1 MKKRII
7 VALILL
13 ISLTTI
19 TFDQK
24 IIFSIFALKK
34 ITIEN
39 NSLLKEN
46 DIKKSLEPI
55 YDKNLLQL
63 NNKEIKKILLQ
74 NSLIDSFKIKKKYPN
89 TLEIEIFEK
98 KPIAILFD
106 KKQKFYISEKIDLI
120 DYNML
125 NIDNNL
131 PYVLGNKDDFKI
143 FYDNLK
149 KIKFPFNS
157 VKKYILYENN
167 RWDLE
172 TLNNKT
178 IKLSPQNYKDNLEH
192 YLNLINKKEF
202 KKYNLYDY
210 RIKNQLILK

>member
-7 VALILL
+7 IALILL
-13 ISLTTI
+13 ITLTTI
-19 TFDQK
+19 TSDQK
-24 IIFSIFALKK
+24 IIFSIFSLKK

-39 NSLLKEN
+39 NYLLKEN
-46 DIKKSLEPI
+46 DIKKSLKPI
-55 YDKNLLQL
+55 YDKNLLKL

-106 KKQKFYISEKIDLI
+106 KKQKFYISEKIELI

-143 FYDNLK
+143 FYDNLR

-178 IKLSPQNYKDNLEH
+178 IKLSAQNYKDNLEH

-202 KKYNLYDY
+202 KNYNLYDF

>member
-19 TFDQK
+19 TSDQK
-24 IIFSIFALKK
+24 IIFSIFSLKK

-55 YDKNLLQL
+55 YDKNLFQL

-143 FYDNLK
+143 FYDNLRK
-149 KIKFPFNS
+149 TKFPFNS

-202 KKYNLYDY
+202 KNYNLYDF

>member
-7 VALILL
+7 IALILL

-46 DIKKSLEPI
+46 DIKKSLKPI

-89 TLEIEIFEK
+89 TLKIEIFEK

-106 KKQKFYISEKIDLI
+106 KKQKFYISEKIELL

-143 FYDNLK
+143 FYDNLR

-178 IKLSPQNYKDNLEH
+178 IKLSAQNYKDNLEH

-202 KKYNLYDY
+202 KKYNLYDF

>member
-7 VALILL
+7 IALILL

-39 NSLLKEN
+39 NSLLKKN

-55 YDKNLLQL
+55 YDKNLLLL

-74 NSLIDSFKIKKKYPN
+74 NSLIDSFKIKKKYPD
-89 TLEIEIFEK
+89 TLKIEIFEK

-106 KKQKFYISEKIDLI
+106 KKQKFYISEKIELI

-125 NIDNNL
+125 SIDNNL

-143 FYDNLK
+143 FYDNLR

-202 KKYNLYDY
+202 KNYNLYDF

>member
-1 MKKRII
+1 MKKRIVI
-7 VALILL
+7 ALILL
-13 ISLTTI
+13 ITLTTI
-19 TFDQK
+19 TSDQK
-24 IIFSIFALKK
+24 IIFSIFSLKK

>member
-7 VALILL
+7 IALILL

-39 NSLLKEN
+39 NSLLKKN

-55 YDKNLLQL
+55 YDKNLLLL

-89 TLEIEIFEK
+89 TLKIEIFEK

-106 KKQKFYISEKIDLI
+106 KKQKFYISEKIELI

-125 NIDNNL
+125 NSDNNL

-143 FYDNLK
+143 FYDNLR

-178 IKLSPQNYKDNLEH
+178 IKLSPENYKDNLEH

>member
-1 MKKRII
+1 MI
-7 VALILL
+7 V
-13 ISLTTI
+13 
-19 TFDQK
+19 
-24 IIFSIFALKK
+24 LK
-34 ITIEN
+34 
-39 NSLLKEN
+39 L
-46 DIKKSLEPI
+46 
-55 YDKNLLQL
+55 
-63 NNKEIKKILLQ
+63 
-74 NSLIDSFKIKKKYPN
+74 KKKYPN
-89 TLEIEIFEK
+89 TLKIEIFEK

-143 FYDNLK
+143 FYDNLR

-202 KKYNLYDY
+202 KKYNLYD
-210 RIKNQLILK
+210 L

>member
-7 VALILL
+7 IALILL

-19 TFDQK
+19 TSDQK
-24 IIFSIFALKK
+24 IIFSIFAIKK

-39 NSLLKEN
+39 NFLLKEN
-46 DIKKSLEPI
+46 DIKKSLKPI

-106 KKQKFYISEKIDLI
+106 KKQKFYISEKIELI

-143 FYDNLK
+143 FYDNLR

-178 IKLSPQNYKDNLEH
+178 IKLSAQNYKDNLEH

-202 KKYNLYDY
+202 KKYNLYDF

>member
-7 VALILL
+7 IALILL

-55 YDKNLLQL
+55 YDKNLLKL

-89 TLEIEIFEK
+89 TLKIEIFEK

-106 KKQKFYISEKIDLI
+106 KKQKFYISEKIELI

-125 NIDNNL
+125 NSDNNL

-143 FYDNLK
+143 FYDNLR

-178 IKLSPQNYKDNLEH
+178 IKLSPENYKDNLEH

-202 KKYNLYDY
+202 KNYNLYDF

>member
-7 VALILL
+7 IALILL

-39 NSLLKEN
+39 NSLLKKN

-55 YDKNLLQL
+55 YDKNLLLL

-89 TLEIEIFEK
+89 TLKIEIFEK

-106 KKQKFYISEKIDLI
+106 KKQKFYISEKIELI

-125 NIDNNL
+125 SIDNNL

-143 FYDNLK
+143 FYDNLR

-202 KKYNLYDY
+202 KNYNLYDF

>member
-7 VALILL
+7 IALILL

-19 TFDQK
+19 TFDQE

-55 YDKNLLQL
+55 YDKNLLKL

-89 TLEIEIFEK
+89 TLKIEIFEK

>member
-19 TFDQK
+19 TSDQK
-24 IIFSIFALKK
+24 IIFSIFSLKK

-143 FYDNLK
+143 FYDNLR

>member
-7 VALILL
+7 IALILL

-39 NSLLKEN
+39 NSLLKKN

-89 TLEIEIFEK
+89 TLKIEISEK
-98 KPIAILFD
+98 KIIAILFD
-106 KKQKFYISEKIDLI
+106 KKQKFYISEKIELI

-143 FYDNLK
+143 FYDNLR

-202 KKYNLYDY
+202 KKYNLYDF

>member
-7 VALILL
+7 IALILL

-24 IIFSIFALKK
+24 IIFSIFSLKK

-39 NSLLKEN
+39 NYLLKEN
-46 DIKKSLEPI
+46 DIKKSLKPI
-55 YDKNLLQL
+55 YDKNLLKL

-106 KKQKFYISEKIDLI
+106 KKKKFYISEKIDLI

-143 FYDNLK
+143 FYENLK

>member
-1 MKKRII
+1 MKKRIVI
-7 VALILL
+7 ALILL
-13 ISLTTI
+13 ITLTTI
-19 TFDQK
+19 TSDQK
-24 IIFSIFALKK
+24 IIFSIFSLKK

-39 NSLLKEN
+39 NYLLKEN
-46 DIKKSLEPI
+46 DIKKSLKPI
-55 YDKNLLQL
+55 YDKNLLKL

-143 FYDNLK
+143 FYDNLRK
-149 KIKFPFNS
+149 TKFPFNS

>member
-7 VALILL
+7 IALILL

-19 TFDQK
+19 TSDQK
-24 IIFSIFALKK
+24 IIFSIFSLKK

-55 YDKNLLQL
+55 YDKNLFQL

-89 TLEIEIFEK
+89 TLKIEIFEK

-143 FYDNLK
+143 FYDNLR

-202 KKYNLYDY
+202 KNYNLYDF

>member
-7 VALILL
+7 IALILL

-39 NSLLKEN
+39 NSLLKKN

-55 YDKNLLQL
+55 YDKNLLLL

-74 NSLIDSFKIKKKYPN
+74 NSLIDSFKIKKKYPD
-89 TLEIEIFEK
+89 TLKIEIFEK

-106 KKQKFYISEKIDLI
+106 KKQKFYISEKIELI

-125 NIDNNL
+125 SIDNNL

-143 FYDNLK
+143 FYDNLR

-178 IKLSPQNYKDNLEH
+178 IKLSAQNYKDNLEH

-202 KKYNLYDY
+202 KKYNLYDF

>member
-7 VALILL
+7 IALILL

-19 TFDQK
+19 TSDQK

-39 NSLLKEN
+39 NSLLKKN

-89 TLEIEIFEK
+89 TLKIEISEK
-98 KPIAILFD
+98 KIIAILFD
-106 KKQKFYISEKIDLI
+106 KKQKFYISEKIELI

-143 FYDNLK
+143 FYDNLR

-202 KKYNLYDY
+202 KKYNLYDF

>member
-7 VALILL
+7 IALILL

-19 TFDQK
+19 TSDQK
-24 IIFSIFALKK
+24 IIFSIFSLKK

-106 KKQKFYISEKIDLI
+106 KKKKFYISEKIDLI

>member
-7 VALILL
+7 IALILL
-13 ISLTTI
+13 ITLTTI
-19 TFDQK
+19 TSDQK
-24 IIFSIFALKK
+24 IIFSIFSLKK

-39 NSLLKEN
+39 NYLLKEN
-46 DIKKSLEPI
+46 DIKKSLKPI
-55 YDKNLLQL
+55 YGKNLLKL

-89 TLEIEIFEK
+89 TLKIEIFEK

-143 FYDNLK
+143 FYDNLRK
-149 KIKFPFNS
+149 TKFPFNL

-178 IKLSPQNYKDNLEH
+178 IKLSPKNYKDNLEH

>member
-7 VALILL
+7 IALILL
-13 ISLTTI
+13 ITLTTI
-19 TFDQK
+19 TSDQK

-55 YDKNLLQL
+55 YDKNLLKL

-89 TLEIEIFEK
+89 TLKIEIFEK

-106 KKQKFYISEKIDLI
+106 KKQKFYISEKIELI

-125 NIDNNL
+125 NSDNNL

-143 FYDNLK
+143 FYDNLR

-178 IKLSPQNYKDNLEH
+178 IKLSPENYKDNLEH

-202 KKYNLYDY
+202 KNYNLYDF

>member
-7 VALILL
+7 IALILL

-106 KKQKFYISEKIDLI
+106 KKQKFYISEKIELI

-143 FYDNLK
+143 FYDNLR

-178 IKLSPQNYKDNLEH
+178 IKLSAQNYKDNLEH

-202 KKYNLYDY
+202 KKYNLYDF

>member
-7 VALILL
+7 IALILL
-13 ISLTTI
+13 ISLNTI

-55 YDKNLLQL
+55 YDKNLLKL

-89 TLEIEIFEK
+89 TLKIEIFEK

-106 KKQKFYISEKIDLI
+106 KKQKFYISEKIELI

-125 NIDNNL
+125 NSDNNL

-143 FYDNLK
+143 FYDNLR

-178 IKLSPQNYKDNLEH
+178 IKLSPENYKDNLEH

-202 KKYNLYDY
+202 KNYNLYDF

>member
-7 VALILL
+7 IALILL
-13 ISLTTI
+13 ITLTTI
-19 TFDQK
+19 TSDQK
-24 IIFSIFALKK
+24 IIFSIFSLKK

-39 NSLLKEN
+39 NYLLKEN
-46 DIKKSLEPI
+46 DIKKSLKPI

-89 TLEIEIFEK
+89 TLKIEIFEK

-106 KKQKFYISEKIDLI
+106 KKQKFYISEKIELL

-143 FYDNLK
+143 FYDNLRK
-149 KIKFPFNS
+149 TKFPFNS

-210 RIKNQLILK
+210 RIKNQFILK

>member
-7 VALILL
+7 IALILL

-19 TFDQK
+19 TSDQK

-143 FYDNLK
+143 FYDNLR

-202 KKYNLYDY
+202 KKYNLYDF

>member
-1 MKKRII
+1 
-7 VALILL
+7 
-13 ISLTTI
+13 
-19 TFDQK
+19 
-24 IIFSIFALKK
+24 
-34 ITIEN
+34 
-39 NSLLKEN
+39 
-46 DIKKSLEPI
+46 
-55 YDKNLLQL
+55 
-63 NNKEIKKILLQ
+63 
-74 NSLIDSFKIKKKYPN
+74 
-89 TLEIEIFEK
+89 
-98 KPIAILFD
+98 
-106 KKQKFYISEKIDLI
+106 
-120 DYNML
+120 ML

-143 FYDNLK
+143 FYDNLR

-178 IKLSPQNYKDNLEH
+178 IKLSAQNYKDNLEH

-202 KKYNLYDY
+202 KKYNLYDF

>member
-7 VALILL
+7 IALILL
-13 ISLTTI
+13 ITLTTI
-19 TFDQK
+19 TSDQK
-24 IIFSIFALKK
+24 IIFSIFSLKK

-143 FYDNLK
+143 FYDNLR

-202 KKYNLYDY
+202 KKYNLYDF

>member
-7 VALILL
+7 IALILL

-55 YDKNLLQL
+55 YDKNLLKL

-106 KKQKFYISEKIDLI
+106 KKQKFYISEKIELI

-125 NIDNNL
+125 NIDSNL

-143 FYDNLK
+143 FYDNLR

-178 IKLSPQNYKDNLEH
+178 IKLSPENYKDNLEH

-202 KKYNLYDY
+202 KNYNLYDF

>member
-7 VALILL
+7 IALILL

-19 TFDQK
+19 TSDQK

-39 NSLLKEN
+39 NSLLKKN

-55 YDKNLLQL
+55 YDKNLFQL

-89 TLEIEIFEK
+89 TLKIEISEK
-98 KPIAILFD
+98 KIIAILFD
-106 KKQKFYISEKIDLI
+106 KKQKFYISEKIELI

-143 FYDNLK
+143 FYDNLR

>member
-7 VALILL
+7 IALILL

-19 TFDQK
+19 TSDQK

-39 NSLLKEN
+39 NSLLKKN

-89 TLEIEIFEK
+89 TLKIEISEK
-98 KPIAILFD
+98 KIIAILFD
-106 KKQKFYISEKIDLI
+106 KKQKFYISEKIELI

-143 FYDNLK
+143 FYDNLR

-202 KKYNLYDY
+202 KNYNLYDF

>member
-7 VALILL
+7 IALILL
-13 ISLTTI
+13 ITLTTI
-19 TFDQK
+19 TSDQK
-24 IIFSIFALKK
+24 IIFSIFSLKK

-39 NSLLKEN
+39 NYLLKEN
-46 DIKKSLEPI
+46 DIKKSLKPI
-55 YDKNLLQL
+55 YDKNLLLL

-178 IKLSPQNYKDNLEH
+178 IKLSSQNYKDNLEH

>member
-7 VALILL
+7 IALILL
-13 ISLTTI
+13 ITLTTI
-19 TFDQK
+19 TSDQK
-24 IIFSIFALKK
+24 IIFSIFSLKK

-39 NSLLKEN
+39 NYLLKEN
-46 DIKKSLEPI
+46 DIKKSLKPI
-55 YDKNLLQL
+55 YDKNLLKL

-143 FYDNLK
+143 FYDNLRK
-149 KIKFPFNS
+149 TKFPFNS

>member
-19 TFDQK
+19 TSDQK
-24 IIFSIFALKK
+24 IIFSIFSLKK

-89 TLEIEIFEK
+89 TLKIEISEK
-98 KPIAILFD
+98 KIIAILFD
-106 KKQKFYISEKIDLI
+106 KKKKFYISEKIDLI

-143 FYDNLK
+143 FYDNLRK
-149 KIKFPFNS
+149 TKFPFNS

>member
-19 TFDQK
+19 TSDQK
-24 IIFSIFALKK
+24 IIFSIFSLKK

-55 YDKNLLQL
+55 YDKNLFQL

-106 KKQKFYISEKIDLI
+106 KK
-120 DYNML
+120 
-125 NIDNNL
+125 
-131 PYVLGNKDDFKI
+131 
-143 FYDNLK
+143 
-149 KIKFPFNS
+149 
-157 VKKYILYENN
+157 
-167 RWDLE
+167 
-172 TLNNKT
+172 
-178 IKLSPQNYKDNLEH
+178 
-192 YLNLINKKEF
+192 
-202 KKYNLYDY
+202 
-210 RIKNQLILK
+210 KNFT

>member
-7 VALILL
+7 IALILL
-13 ISLTTI
+13 ITLTTI
-19 TFDQK
+19 TSDQK
-24 IIFSIFALKK
+24 IIFSIFSLKK

-39 NSLLKEN
+39 NYLLKEN
-46 DIKKSLEPI
+46 DIKKSLKPI
-55 YDKNLLQL
+55 YGKNLLKL

-143 FYDNLK
+143 FYDNLRK
-149 KIKFPFNS
+149 TKFPFNL

>member
-7 VALILL
+7 IALILL

-55 YDKNLLQL
+55 YNKNLLKL

-106 KKQKFYISEKIDLI
+106 KKQKFYISEKIELI

-143 FYDNLK
+143 FYDNLR

-178 IKLSPQNYKDNLEH
+178 IKLSAQNYKDNLEH

-202 KKYNLYDY
+202 KNYNLYDF

>member
-1 MKKRII
+1 MKKRIVI
-7 VALILL
+7 ALILL
-13 ISLTTI
+13 ITLTTI
-19 TFDQK
+19 TSDQK
-24 IIFSIFALKK
+24 IIFSIFSLKK

-39 NSLLKEN
+39 NYLLKEN
-46 DIKKSLEPI
+46 DIKKSLKPI

-89 TLEIEIFEK
+89 TLKIEIFEK

-143 FYDNLK
+143 FYDNLR

-178 IKLSPQNYKDNLEH
+178 IKLSPENYKDNLEH

>member
-19 TFDQK
+19 TSDQK
-24 IIFSIFALKK
+24 IIFSIFSLKK

-89 TLEIEIFEK
+89 NLEIEI
-98 KPIAILFD
+98 L
-106 KKQKFYISEKIDLI
+106 
-120 DYNML
+120 
-125 NIDNNL
+125 
-131 PYVLGNKDDFKI
+131 
-143 FYDNLK
+143 
-149 KIKFPFNS
+149 
-157 VKKYILYENN
+157 
-167 RWDLE
+167 
-172 TLNNKT
+172 
-178 IKLSPQNYKDNLEH
+178 
-192 YLNLINKKEF
+192 
-202 KKYNLYDY
+202 
-210 RIKNQLILK
+210 

>member
-19 TFDQK
+19 TSDQK
-24 IIFSIFALKK
+24 IIFSIFSLKK

-74 NSLIDSFKIKKKYPN
+74 NSLIDSFKIKKKYPD
-89 TLEIEIFEK
+89 TLKIEIFEK

-106 KKQKFYISEKIDLI
+106 KKQKFYISEKIELI

-125 NIDNNL
+125 SIDNNL

-143 FYDNLK
+143 FYDNLR